1 MEKKLLLITFC
12 IAVSISTFSQNF
24 QDVVREAE
32 SEEELDV
39 ICQSATLGFMNT
51 PRDIEDAVND
61 ILKTAGIKNI
71 SNAAFV
77 LKDCNQINN
86 AIAKILKDENGNDV
100 RYVLY
105 DPNLLQNIIDKTNN
119 SWSAK
124 FVLAHE
130 IGHHMLGHSLNNGS
144 SNHKYE
150 LDADYWAGRALS
162 MMGASEEETTSATM
176 ILPERPSASHPAR
189 NDRME
194 KAKEGWNSVE
204 RTRVIKVRDEDINE
218 IAKTMVSGVTQNLME
233 NYSILTAGD
242 FAKNLQALNH
252 ARTKYYKAYTEDIRY
267 LEAICLTGMNETE
280 RAETAY
286 INYLSIENV
295 SDKNRIKQI
304 VSLYVDAETAKS
316 AFFQNPEVLFQIC
329 NEYYTRDNY
338 EKAIT
343 FGNQFQQFSNPE
355 KDKDK
360 ISEVNKII
368 GMSEYK
374 RIMNDIPDEPTP
386 ETIKEET
393 PETKPEPKPE
403 PEPEPNPEPN
413 PEPAPEKIDYIAEG
427 NSYFN
432 KNQFSD
438 AYTNFIVAAKLGN
451 AYAQEKV
458 AWMLFKGK
466 GVGKDKDAAIDWWRK
481 AAKQGNIDAINILT
495 RLGEW

>member
-1 MEKKLLLITFC
+1 
-12 IAVSISTFSQNF
+12 
-24 QDVVREAE
+24 
-32 SEEELDV
+32 
-39 ICQSATLGFMNT
+39 
-51 PRDIEDAVND
+51 
-61 ILKTAGIKNI
+61 
-71 SNAAFV
+71 
-77 LKDCNQINN
+77 
-86 AIAKILKDENGNDV
+86 
-100 RYVLY
+100 
-105 DPNLLQNIIDKTNN
+105 IDKTNN

-233 NYSILTAGD
+233 NYSILTAED

-393 PETKPEPKPE
+393 PETKPE
-403 PEPEPNPEPN
+403 
-413 PEPAPEKIDYIAEG
+413 
-427 NSYFN
+427 
-432 KNQFSD
+432 
-438 AYTNFIVAAKLGN
+438 
-451 AYAQEKV
+451 
-458 AWMLFKGK
+458 
-466 GVGKDKDAAIDWWRK
+466 
-481 AAKQGNIDAINILT
+481 
-495 RLGEW
+495 